1 MNLKHLECFLA
12 VVRFGGFRE
21 AAKRTGKSQPA
32 LSQNIRKLESEL
44 GASLIQRQHNGCSP
58 TDRGR
63 AFVPYAESLL
73 RTSSRARALF
83 EGNSLAVAA
92 GSNIGIYLMPP
103 FLRSYRDAHPQEQVE
118 LSVHGNPEVARRL
131 CAREVEVAV
140 MEWWDGQP
148 GFIAEPWRRE
158 ELVLIVPPE
167 HRWAERGVIAPEQLH
182 DCSLLGGE
190 SGSGTGRI
198 LQDRLSTIHPSLRVS
213 AHLGSTEAV
222 KRAVQAG
229 LGISLVLASSVEQE
243 VAAGSLAAVRIAEV
257 NLEKQL
263 YVVRDKDS
271 PEDSPARRFAEHLLG

>member
-21 AAKRTGKSQPA
+21 AAKRTGKTQPA
-32 LSQNIRKLESEL
+32 LSQNIRKLESDL
-44 GASLIQRQHNGCSP
+44 GAGLIQRQHKGCSP

-73 RTSSRARALF
+73 RTAGRARALF
-83 EGNSLAVAA
+83 EDNSLAVAA
-92 GSNIGIYLMPP
+92 SSNIGIYLLPP
-103 FLRSYRDAHPQEQVE
+103 YLRHYRDAHPQHQVE
-118 LSVHGNPEVARRL
+118 LSVHDNPEVVRRL

-140 MEWWDGQP
+140 MEWWDERP

-158 ELVLIVPPE
+158 ELVLIVPPD
-167 HRWAERGVIAPEQLH
+167 HRWARREAITPDHLR

-198 LQDRLSTIHPSLRVS
+198 LQERLSTILPSLRVS

-229 LGISLVLASSVEQE
+229 LGISLVLAASVAQE
-243 VAAGSLAAVRIAEV
+243 LAAGSLAALRIAGV
-257 NLEKQL
+257 TLEKQL
-263 YVVRDKDS
+263 YLVRDKDS
-271 PEDSPARRFAEHLLG
+271 LMDSPSQRFAKHLLM